1 MKKALVLFA
10 LTTYLS
16 AEKNVGEI
24 IGKCLNSK
32 AQVTSAKTP
41 PVVPPRGPQGATSSS
56 TGKSGGQRSLGDIL
70 KQKQQQGPKET
81 EGQTQQGP
89 KGPPP
94 PPPFGPG
101 GQKAPIQKQAAS
113 GSVQPSQSTPQTT
126 IGTVYE
132 GSLNDLSDAIQNYA
146 SQGIKGKDKVQCA
159 FENNKLNCNKIAD
172 IIPKRELTEKEK
184 QQAATAQKLQQEI
197 QAGLKLRRAKIA
209 GEKKSSDS
217 SDDENWD
224 TSGNN

>member
-70 KQKQQQGPKET
+70 KQKQQ
-81 EGQTQQGP
+81 
-89 KGPPP
+89 
-94 PPPFGPG
+94 
-101 GQKAPIQKQAAS
+101 KQR
-113 GSVQPSQSTPQTT
+113 
-126 IGTVYE
+126 
-132 GSLNDLSDAIQNYA
+132 
-146 SQGIKGKDKVQCA
+146 
-159 FENNKLNCNKIAD
+159 FAD
-172 IIPKRELTEKEK
+172 I
-184 QQAATAQKLQQEI
+184 
-197 QAGLKLRRAKIA
+197 LRRIFQFFRKQ
-209 GEKKSSDS
+209 
-217 SDDENWD
+217 NL
-224 TSGNN
+224 